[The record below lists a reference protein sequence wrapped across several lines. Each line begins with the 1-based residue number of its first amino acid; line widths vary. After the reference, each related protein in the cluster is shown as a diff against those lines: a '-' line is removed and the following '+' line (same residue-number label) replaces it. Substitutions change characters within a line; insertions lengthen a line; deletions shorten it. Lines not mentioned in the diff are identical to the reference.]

1 MEQNLIQILMYTE
14 SDKEK
19 KMTRIEK
26 EYQDILENLEAMV
39 GEMQMNKI
47 HLLDA
52 IDGIISMAEYYER
65 RKKDIIN
72 QSIINFY
79 KKPI

>member
-19 KMTRIEK
+19 KMNRIEK

-47 HLLDA
+47 SLLDA
-52 IDGIISMAEYYER
+52 IDGIISMAKYYER
-65 RKKDIIN
+65 RKDALQKFKDT
-72 QSIINFY
+72 INFST
-79 KKPI
+79 K

>member
-1 MEQNLIQILMYTE
+1 MYTE

-19 KMTRIEK
+19 KMNRIEK

-47 HLLDA
+47 SLLDA
-52 IDGIISMAEYYER
+52 I
-65 RKKDIIN
+65 
-72 QSIINFY
+72 
-79 KKPI
+79 

>member
-1 MEQNLIQILMYTE
+1 MEQNLIQILMFTE

-19 KMTRIEK
+19 KMVTLEK
-26 EYQDILENLEAMV
+26 EYQDILEGLEAIV

-52 IDGIISMAEYYER
+52 IDLIISMAKYYER
-65 RKKDIIN
+65 RKI
-72 QSIINFY
+72 SLFNFY

>member
-19 KMTRIEK
+19 KMNRIEK

-47 HLLDA
+47 SLLDA

-65 RKKDIIN
+65 RKKDT
-72 QSIINFY
+72 INFST
-79 KKPI
+79 K